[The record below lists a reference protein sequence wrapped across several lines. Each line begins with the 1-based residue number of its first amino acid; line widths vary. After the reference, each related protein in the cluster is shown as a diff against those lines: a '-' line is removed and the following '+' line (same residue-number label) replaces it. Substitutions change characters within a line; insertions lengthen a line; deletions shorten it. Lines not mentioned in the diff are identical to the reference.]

1 MSADNPTRRDFMRA
15 SIAAGAGLTLAVY
28 LPGCSPRVA
37 AVSGPP
43 FVPNAWLRIGTD
55 GVVTVVVDKSE
66 MGQGVLTSLPQMI
79 MEELDGDWATVRIEE
94 APAGPQYVNP
104 AFGLQ
109 GTGGSTSVR
118 VSMMPL
124 REAGAK
130 ARAMLV
136 AAAAQ
141 KWGIAPDACSTAN
154 GYVLETGKR
163 RKLGYGEL
171 TVAAAAM
178 PVPEKVTLK
187 DPKDFKLIGKPVKR
201 LDLKGK
207 VNGTAGFGIDA
218 HTDGVLIAVVARSPV
233 LGSSVTG
240 FDDKPALAVPGVK
253 RVVQVDSG
261 VAVVATGYWAAMKGR
276 EALQVSWSKS
286 PMAGVSSADLSA
298 KLKALS
304 AKPGVKARHDGDPAG
319 ALRRAS
325 KRVEATYEVPYL
337 AHATMEPMNCTAWVQ
352 ADKCTIWAPTQFQ
365 SGGGLG
371 VQGIAAKLTGLPE
384 SAVTV
389 HTTFLGGGF
398 GRRFELDFVIDAVQV
413 SKAVGEP
420 VKVIWSREDDVRHDY
435 FRPASYSKLAAG
447 LDASGKP
454 VAWSQTIVC
463 PSIMSRF
470 TMVFGPLPNGLDASS
485 VEGAANIAYAIP
497 NLHCGWVNADL
508 GVPIGF
514 WRSVGNSQNAF
525 VAEGFMDEVAHAA
538 GADPYEF
545 RRSLLASAPRHRG
558 VLELAATKAGWG
570 TPLPQGRAR
579 GIAVVES
586 FGSYVAEVAEVSIE
600 NGKVRVHRVVC
611 AVDCGVVV
619 NPDIIA
625 AQMESAVVYGLTAA
639 LYGKITLEN
648 GAVVQGNF
656 DSYPMLRM
664 NEMPVVEV
672 HIVPSTEGPGG
683 VGEPGTPPIAPAVV
697 NAIFALTGQRIRNL
711 PIVLQQQKA

>member
-15 SIAAGAGLTLAVY
+15 GIAAGAGLTIAVY
-28 LPGCSPRVA
+28 LPGCTRRA
-37 AVSGPP
+37 AVVSGPP
-43 FVPNAWLRIGTD
+43 FEPNAWLRIGTD

-79 MEELDGDWATVRIEE
+79 MEELDGDWATVKVEE

-109 GTGGSTSVR
+109 GTGGSTSVSS
-118 VSMMPL
+118 SMVPL

-141 KWGIAPDACSTAN
+141 KWGIEPAACSTGN
-154 GYVLETGKR
+154 GYVLETGKG
-163 RKLGYGEL
+163 RKLSYGEL

-218 HTDGVLIAVVARSPV
+218 HTEGMLVAVVARAPV
-233 LGSSVTG
+233 LGASVTG
-240 FDDKPALAVPGVK
+240 FDDKAALAVPGVK
-253 RVVQVDSG
+253 RVVQIDSG
-261 VAVVATGYWAAMKGR
+261 VAVVATGYWAATKGR
-276 EALQVSWSKS
+276 DALQVSWSKS

-304 AKPGVKARHDGDPAG
+304 SKPGVTARHDGDAAG
-319 ALRRAS
+319 ALRRAT

-337 AHATMEPMNCTAWVQ
+337 AHATMEPMNCAASVQ
-352 ADKCTIWAPTQFQ
+352 ADKCTVWAPTQFQ
-365 SGGGLG
+365 SGQGIG

-413 SKAVGEP
+413 SKAISGP
-420 VKVIWSREDDVRHDY
+420 VKVIWPREDDVRHDL
-435 FRPASYSKLAAG
+435 FRPASYSTLAAG
-447 LDASGKP
+447 LDASNKP

-470 TMVFGPLPNGLDASS
+470 TSVFGPLPKGLDSSS

-497 NLHCGWVNADL
+497 NLHFGWVNAEF

-525 VAEGFMDEVAHAA
+525 VAEGFIDEVAHAA

-545 RRSLLASAPRHRG
+545 RRDLLAGAARHRG
-558 VLELAATKAGWG
+558 VLELAAHKAGWG
-570 TPLPQGRAR
+570 TPLPAGRAR

-600 NGKVRVHRVVC
+600 NGKVRVHKVVC

-619 NPDIIA
+619 NPGIVA
-625 AQMESAVVYGLTAA
+625 AQMESAIVYGLTAA

-656 DSYPMLRM
+656 DTYPVLRIS
-664 NEMPVVEV
+664 EMPVVEV
-672 HIVPSTEGPGG
+672 HIVPSTEAPGG

-697 NAIFALTGQRIRNL
+697 NAIFALTGQRIRSL
-711 PIVLQQQKA
+711 PIVLQDQKV

>member
-15 SIAAGAGLTLAVY
+15 GIAAGAGLTLAVY
-28 LPGCSPRVA
+28 LPGCSPRA
-37 AVSGPP
+37 AVVSGPP

-218 HTDGVLIAVVARSPV
+218 HTDGVLIAVVARAPV

-545 RRSLLASAPRHRG
+545 RRNLLASAPRHRG

-697 NAIFALTGQRIRNL
+697 NAIFALTGQRIRTL
-711 PIVLQQQKA
+711 PIVLQGQSG

>member
-28 LPGCSPRVA
+28 LPGCSPRA
-37 AVSGPP
+37 AVVSGPP

-545 RRSLLASAPRHRG
+545 RRNLLASAPRHRG

-697 NAIFALTGQRIRNL
+697 NAIFALTGQRIRTL
-711 PIVLQQQKA
+711 PIVLQGQSG